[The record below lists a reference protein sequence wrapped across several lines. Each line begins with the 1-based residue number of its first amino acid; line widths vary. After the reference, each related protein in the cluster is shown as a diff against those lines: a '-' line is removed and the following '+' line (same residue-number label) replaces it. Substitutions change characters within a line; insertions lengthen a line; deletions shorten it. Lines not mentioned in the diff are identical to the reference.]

1 MDDILVSFP
10 ATAVPSASDTVT
22 CSPSST
28 SFWPRVGELLRR
40 YRTWILSLQWLVVLG
55 YASLLIVPAML
66 PLPAEDSH
74 LWNDI
79 SRFAQFAFWGLWW
92 PGVMVATVGLGRVW
106 CGVLC
111 PEGAL
116 TEWASRRG
124 LGLAVPR
131 WMKWSGWPLFAFLCT
146 TTYGQLISVYE
157 YPKAA
162 LLILGGSTLAAIAVG
177 LIYGKG
183 SRVWCRHLCPANGV
197 FALLAKIAPLH
208 YRVDRAAWEAH
219 GPEKYVD
226 CAPLIDIRRMKG
238 ASDCHACGQCSGHR
252 GAVWL
257 KVRKPWTEILDPAIR
272 PKMGEVWMLLFGVL
286 GIATMAFQWS
296 SSPILVDIKMSM
308 AEWLLDHGHELL
320 LQNNAPW
327 WLLTHFPEANDVF
340 TWLDGTVIVAYLIG
354 GGAALGVALTL
365 SMALASWLA
374 GRDGPS
380 FARITLGLVPLG
392 AASVIL
398 GLSMLTISHLKAEH
412 VALDWLALPR
422 TSLLTAG
429 SVCSLFL
436 AWRLTRGVHLLRRL
450 SALLAFAAAPA
461 LMAQIWT
468 TVFFVW

>member
-1 MDDILVSFP
+1 MAGHIVTSLP
-10 ATAVPSASDTVT
+10 ASLSSAGNDAACRPT
-22 CSPSST
+22 PAG
-28 SFWPRVGELLRR
+28 FWPRVGELLRR
-40 YRTWILSLQWLVVLG
+40 YRGWILGLQWLVVIA
-55 YASLLIVPAML
+55 YASLLIVPALL

-92 PGVMVATVGLGRVW
+92 PGVMVATVGLGRIW

-111 PEGAL
+111 PEGTL

-124 LGLAVPR
+124 LGLPVPG

-146 TTYGQLISVYE
+146 TIYGQLISVYE

-183 SRVWCRHLCPANGV
+183 SRIWCRHLCPANGV

-208 YRVDRAAWEAH
+208 YRVDRAVWEAH
-219 GPEKYVD
+219 GREKYVD
-226 CAPLIDIRRMKG
+226 CAPLVDIRSMKG
-238 ASDCHACGQCSGHR
+238 ASDCHACGHCSGHR
-252 GAVWL
+252 NAVWL
-257 KVRKPWTEILDPAIR
+257 TARKPWAELLDPTVR
-272 PKMGEVWMLLFGVL
+272 PRLGDAWMLLFGVL
-286 GIATMAFQWS
+286 GVATMAFQWS

-308 AEWLLDHGHELL
+308 AEWLLGRGHELL
-320 LQNNAPW
+320 LQNDAPW

-340 TWLDGTVIVAYLIG
+340 TWLDGTVIATYLIG
-354 GGAALGVALTL
+354 GGFALGAVLTL
-365 SMALASWLA
+365 AMALASWLA
-374 GRDGPS
+374 GRDGPG
-380 FARITLGLVPLG
+380 FVRITLGLVPLG

-412 VALDWLALPR
+412 VGLDWLAPLR
-422 TSLLTAG
+422 LVVLAAG
-429 SVCSLFL
+429 CLFSLFL
-436 AWRLTRGVHLLRRL
+436 AWRLTRGVDLARRFGSLLT
-450 SALLAFAAAPA
+450 FAAAPA

>member
-1 MDDILVSFP
+1 MANTL
-10 ATAVPSASDTVT
+10 ASLPVT
-22 CSPSST
+22 PIALAGKGAACPPPVT
-28 SFWPRVGELLRR
+28 GFWPALGEALRR
-40 YRTWILSLQWLVVLG
+40 YRPWILGLQWLIVLG
-55 YASLLIVPAML
+55 YAALLIIPAAL

-74 LWNDI
+74 LWNDV

-92 PGVMVATVGLGRVW
+92 PGVMVATVSLGRVW

-116 TEWASRRG
+116 SEWASRHGR
-124 LGLAVPR
+124 GLAVPR

-177 LIYGKG
+177 LVYGKG

-208 YRVDRAAWEAH
+208 YRVDRSAWEAH
-219 GPEKYVD
+219 GPAKYVS
-226 CAPLIDIRRMKG
+226 CAPLVDIRRMKG
-238 ASDCHACGQCSGHR
+238 AADCHACGQCSGHR
-252 GAVWL
+252 GSVWL
-257 KVRKPWTEILDPAIR
+257 TARKPWAEILDPTVKIR
-272 PKMGEVWMLLFGVL
+272 RGDVWMLLFGVL

-296 SSPILVDIKMSM
+296 SSPILVDLKMT
-308 AEWLLDHGHELL
+308 AANWLLDHGHELL
-320 LQNNAPW
+320 LQSDAPW

-340 TWLDGTVIVAYLIG
+340 TWLDGAVIVAYLLIG
-354 GGAALGVALTL
+354 GGALGMALTAA
-365 SMALASWLA
+365 MAAASWLA
-374 GRDGPS
+374 GRAGPG
-380 FARITLGLVPLG
+380 FARLTLALVPMG

-412 VALDWLALPR
+412 VPLDWLALPR
-422 TSLLTAG
+422 IGLLVAG
-429 SVCSLFL
+429 SLFSLFL
-436 AWRLTRGVHLLRRL
+436 ASRLTRGLPLPRRL
-450 SALLAFAAAPA
+450 AALGVFALALA
-461 LMAQIWT
+461 LVAQIWV